1 MLSVSGLQV
10 SHGAVQALRGIS
22 FSLACGQV
30 LAVLGRNGSG
40 RSSLARALMGLV
52 QGQVRGRVQWQGQDL
67 LGLAPHQIARL
78 GVGYVPEA
86 RDVFPL
92 LTVHQNLLLGLPGRL
107 GSATERERLAWAYG
121 LFVQLQ
127 ARRNTLAAQLSGGEQ
142 QMLSLARSLLARP
155 RLLIVDEPTEGLA
168 PQLVQT
174 VGQVLRE
181 QAAAGVAIVLMEQ
194 KLDLVPALAD
204 QVLVLGR
211 GEVVF
216 EGTPQTLQQAPQ
228 VRSLWLEA

>member
-78 GVGYVPEA
+78 GVGYVPET

-92 LTVHQNLLLGLPGRL
+92 LTVHQNLLLGLPGHL
-107 GSATERERLAWAYG
+107 GAAAERERLAWAYG
-121 LFVQLQ
+121 LFVQLH
-127 ARRNTLAAQLSGGEQ
+127 ARCNTLAAQLSGGEQ

-168 PQLVQT
+168 PALVQT

-204 QVLVLGR
+204 RVLVLGR

>member
-22 FSLACGQV
+22 FSLVPGQV

-40 RSSLARALMGLV
+40 RSSLARALMGLSAGRV
-52 QGQVRGRVQWQGQDL
+52 QGRVQWLSQDL
-67 LGLAPHQIARL
+67 LGLAPHLIARS
-78 GVGYVPEA
+78 GVGYVPET

-92 LTVHQNLLLGLPGRL
+92 LTVHQNLLLGLPGHL
-107 GSATERERLAWAYG
+107 GAAGERERLAWAYG
-121 LFVQLQ
+121 LFVQLHT
-127 ARRNTLAAQLSGGEQ
+127 RSNTLAAQLSGGEQ

-155 RLLIVDEPTEGLA
+155 QLLIVDEPTEGLA
-168 PQLVQT
+168 PALVQT

-181 QAAAGVAIVLMEQ
+181 QADAGVAIVLMEQ

-204 QVLVLGR
+204 RVLVLGR

-216 EGTPQTLQQAPQ
+216 EGTPQSLQQAPQ

>member
-22 FSLACGQV
+22 FSLAPGQV

-40 RSSLARALMGLV
+40 RSSLARALMGLSAGRV
-52 QGQVRGRVQWQGQDL
+52 QGRVQWLSQDL
-67 LGLAPHQIARL
+67 LGLAPHQIARS
-78 GVGYVPEA
+78 GVGYVPET

-92 LTVHQNLLLGLPGRL
+92 LTVHQNLLLGLPGHL
-107 GSATERERLAWAYG
+107 VAAAERERLTWAYG

-127 ARRNTLAAQLSGGEQ
+127 ARSNTLAAQLSGGEQ

-155 RLLIVDEPTEGLA
+155 QLLIVDEPTEGLA
-168 PQLVQT
+168 PALVQT

-181 QAAAGVAIVLMEQ
+181 QADAGVAIVLMEQ

-204 QVLVLGR
+204 RVLVLGR

-216 EGTPQTLQQAPQ
+216 DGTPQTLQQAPQ

>member
-22 FSLACGQV
+22 FNLVPGQV

-40 RSSLARALMGLV
+40 RSSLARALMGLSAGRV
-52 QGQVRGRVQWQGQDL
+52 QGRVQWLSQDL
-67 LGLAPHQIARL
+67 LGLAPHLIARS
-78 GVGYVPEA
+78 GVGYVPET

-92 LTVHQNLLLGLPGRL
+92 LTVHQNLLLGLPGHL
-107 GSATERERLAWAYG
+107 GAAGERERLAWAYG
-121 LFVQLQ
+121 LFVQLHT
-127 ARRNTLAAQLSGGEQ
+127 RSNTLAAQLSGGEQ

-155 RLLIVDEPTEGLA
+155 QLLIVDEPTEGLA
-168 PQLVQT
+168 PALVQT

-181 QAAAGVAIVLMEQ
+181 QADAGVAIVLMEQ

-204 QVLVLGR
+204 RVLVLGR

-216 EGTPQTLQQAPQ
+216 EGTPQSLQQAPQ

>member
-22 FSLACGQV
+22 FSLPAGQV

-40 RSSLARALMGLV
+40 RSSLARALMGLSVGRV
-52 QGQVRGRVQWQGQDL
+52 QGRVQWLSQDL
-67 LGLAPHQIARL
+67 LGLAPHLIARS
-78 GVGYVPEA
+78 GVGYVPET

-92 LTVHQNLLLGLPGRL
+92 LTVHQNLLLGLPGHL
-107 GSATERERLAWAYG
+107 GAAAERERLAWAYG
-121 LFVQLQ
+121 LFVQLH
-127 ARRNTLAAQLSGGEQ
+127 ARSNTLAAQLSGGEQ

-168 PQLVQT
+168 PALVQT

-181 QAAAGVAIVLMEQ
+181 QADEGVAIVLMEQ

-216 EGTPQTLQQAPQ
+216 EGTPRALQQAPQ